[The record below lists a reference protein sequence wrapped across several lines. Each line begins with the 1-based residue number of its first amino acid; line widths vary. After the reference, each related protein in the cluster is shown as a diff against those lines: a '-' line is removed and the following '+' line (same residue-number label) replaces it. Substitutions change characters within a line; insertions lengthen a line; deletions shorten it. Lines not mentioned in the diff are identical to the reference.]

1 MVNMSYQLT
10 KLAQDIEMSR
20 KEMVKLAS
28 NTPLTDQN
36 VVEASA
42 KLDNLLNTYHLMIT
56 KKA

>member
-1 MVNMSYQLT
+1 MNYQLT

-28 NTPLTDQN
+28 NTPLTDRN

-42 KLDNLLNTYHLMIT
+42 KLDNLLNTYHLLIA